1 MWASF
6 TPWWLT
12 LWPHAHYFSR
22 QCVCVCVCPFGFIW
36 SSVMSHTVC
45 LVLHLSLPQGRSVQD
60 KHLIWPGPCF
70 SRRPPRLIF
79 RAQLLQK
86 SFVFVDFE
94 YSRDWWMLVFFCLK
108 MTRVSGKININ
119 KSNRKTPRCVFKK
132 REKEKHDI
140 WNIKHNNMLAMC
152 QTSEEK

>member
-1 MWASF
+1 MYEHVGIVY
-6 TPWWLT
+6 TLMTDTLT
-12 LWPHAHYFSR
+12 TCTLFFQAVYV
-22 QCVCVCVCPFGFIW
+22 CVCVCMCPFGFIW

-119 KSNRKTPRCVFKK
+119 KSNRKTPRCVLK
-132 REKEKHDI
+132 KEK
-140 WNIKHNNMLAMC
+140 KKSM
-152 QTSEEK
+152 TYET